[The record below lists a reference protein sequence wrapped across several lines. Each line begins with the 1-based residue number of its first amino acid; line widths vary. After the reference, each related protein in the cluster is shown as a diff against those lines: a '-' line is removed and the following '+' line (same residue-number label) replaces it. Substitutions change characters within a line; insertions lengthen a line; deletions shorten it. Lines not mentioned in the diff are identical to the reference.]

1 MEPGFTEIV
10 KIIASLTN
18 NPNATNA
25 LFLITEPKVS
35 IFFFKHNKFI
45 YFATYVLDQIT
56 TFNTV
61 LNY

>member
-1 MEPGFTEIV
+1 MELGFTEIV
-10 KIIASLTN
+10 KIVTSLIN

-25 LFLITEPKVS
+25 LLLITEPKVS

-45 YFATYVLDQIT
+45 YFPTYVLDQIT